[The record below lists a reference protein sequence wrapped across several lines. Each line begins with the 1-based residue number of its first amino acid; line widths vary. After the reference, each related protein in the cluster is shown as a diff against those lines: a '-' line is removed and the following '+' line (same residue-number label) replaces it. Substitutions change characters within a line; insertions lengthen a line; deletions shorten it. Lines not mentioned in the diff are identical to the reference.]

1 MITRFKRLLV
11 GGALATVVDLG
22 LFLALYLGADLM
34 PLAADVVAVGVASL
48 FSFWFHRILT
58 FPGDPKV
65 RWMARPAAV
74 AGTMVVGVL
83 VDVAVLA
90 VLAWVI
96 GGGVTATIVAKIGAL
111 TVAALVRLTLYRRT
125 LLSLVRDD
133 IDTPVA
139 RPELVG
145 GPRLTVVVPAYRE
158 GDRIADTLIRLRAAL
173 AEVEAGGG
181 LELLVV
187 DDGSADDTADRA
199 RAAGADQVVVFPA
212 NRGKGAA
219 VRAGM
224 LAAEGK
230 TVAFIDADLAYSPA
244 QLLELLDAVE
254 AGWDVAVGSRQHT
267 DTTTLV
273 RAGRLRELGGRAVNL
288 LTHLVLLGRHRDT
301 QCGIKAMRR
310 DAARAIFGRARVD
323 RFAFDVEMFYLVER
337 YRLSLIELP
346 VRVVNSERSTV
357 RIVPATIGLIGD
369 LFRIRARARQGLYD
383 LDPAD
388 RDRLART
395 DPETRVAPPSP
406 SATPNVTVHRHG

>member
-1 MITRFKRLLV
+1 MITRLKRLLV

-34 PLAADVVAVGVASL
+34 PLAADLVAVSVASL
-48 FSFWFHRILT
+48 FSFWFHRMLT
-58 FPGDPKV
+58 FPDDPKV

-74 AGTMVVGVL
+74 AGTMLIGVL

-90 VLAWVI
+90 VLRWVI
-96 GGGVTATIVAKIGAL
+96 GGGVAGTIVAKIGAL
-111 TVAALVRLTLYRRT
+111 TVAALIRLTLYRRT

-139 RPELVG
+139 RPDLVG
-145 GPRLTVVVPAYRE
+145 GPRLSVVVPAYRE
-158 GDRIADTLIRLRAAL
+158 GDRIADTLTRLRAAL
-173 AEVEAGGG
+173 AEVEARGGV
-181 LELLVV
+181 ELLVV

-199 RAAGADQVVVFPA
+199 RAAGADQVVVFDT
-212 NRGKGAA
+212 NHGKGAA

-254 AGWDVAVGSRQHT
+254 SGWDVAVGSRQHT

-337 YRLSLIELP
+337 YRFSLIELP

-357 RIVPATIGLIGD
+357 RIVPATVGLVGD

-388 RDRLART
+388 RDRLARS
-395 DPETRVAPPSP
+395 DPEIRVAPPSP